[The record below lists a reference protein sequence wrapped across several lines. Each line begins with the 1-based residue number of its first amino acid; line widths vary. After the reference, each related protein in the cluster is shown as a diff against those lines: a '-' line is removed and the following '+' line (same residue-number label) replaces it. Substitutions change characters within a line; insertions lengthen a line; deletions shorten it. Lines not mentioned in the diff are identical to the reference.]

1 MRIED
6 LGRVRFPESME
17 EALSKINPNGHDE
30 VNDANFAWSGNCTH
44 CVPAYELRKRGYD
57 VSALP
62 YTDDPNGLSYDPFDA
77 WEDPIIHK
85 TPGSGR
91 EAIERAMASY
101 GDGAR
106 VEIDVGWA
114 TSDGSGFD
122 GHVFVAEQRDGKT
135 YFIDPQNGDAD
146 VSWYFDHVQPGATRF
161 ARIDNLTPSDRIAEC
176 CANSQANAINYDAAG
191 NKIGNCS
198 ATIPAEDID
207 MSTARGLPSTHFWN
221 RRASEKQFWE
231 NHGANKDFYLDQ
243 ARGLPAVQS
252 MLAEGKSPAQ
262 IRAEHPNLGNT
273 LDAYYNPNN
282 MIQVNRDANGNMSFL
297 DDGKHR
303 VLAAKELG
311 LKVPVQIANDQ
322 APSNVQ
328 SAAPV
333 GKSAAQIRGE
343 RFQDSLLSFPSQTA
357 SNAASNSADSDSRPG
372 VPERERDIVAERQ
385 SDGWERGAA
394 LQKPTASANRELH
407 GRTSETGEN
416 LRGNYTVVDP
426 NTGTVTSNGNL
437 EITKGNHKGMPSR
450 TSAYLPGDERGHIQ
464 ASSLGGSNDPSN
476 IVPQHHD
483 VNRYGWRGME
493 RGETDALKNGASID
507 STKIAYVDG
516 KSGDRPSA
524 FMVNDKITYPD
535 GHTENVHLSFS
546 NESYAD
552 QAEEERIVASLG
564 DEIYDAPNPDAARES
579 MSPEEYK
586 ALMEEADQVDFD
598 IRDEYAPADYSGLPP
613 SAREDNNEDKKSDQT
628 EDDRKRE
635 ESEDTEE
642 ADEDEE
648 PEDAE
653 ENGEN
658 EEPEDAEE
666 TGEGEKP
673 EDAEENGEDE
683 ESEDTEENGEDE
695 ESEDTE
701 ENGEDEESEDTEENG
716 EDEES
721 EDTEENGE
729 DENPEDTEENGE
741 DENPKDT
748 EENGEDENPKDAEE
762 TGEDENPEDAE
773 ENCEN
778 EEPEDAEETGED
790 EVPEDTEE
798 NGEDEESEDTEENGE
813 DEESED
819 TEENGEDEE
828 SEDTE
833 ENGEDENPE
842 DTEENGEDENP
853 KDTEENGEDENP
865 KDAEETG
872 EDENPEDAE
881 ENGEDENP
889 EDAEEATEGKASDKD
904 QIDDEEQ
911 DPDDDETDDKNRE
924 DENGIEDADDPQDEE
939 NESNGIEDGSSDDDA
954 AAMSAEENGISDTP
968 EDSPSQASDNGIS
981 DDDSGQTP
989 ASKEDN
995 GISDG
1000 DSVPDAS
1007 NDQDN
1012 GISGEDPASSG
1023 SAEAPAESSSQDNGI
1038 SQ

>member
-101 GDGAR
+101 GDGAH

-666 TGEGEKP
+666 TGEGE
-673 EDAEENGEDE
+673 
-683 ESEDTEENGEDE
+683 
-695 ESEDTE
+695 
-701 ENGEDEESEDTEENG
+701 
-716 EDEES
+716 
-721 EDTEENGE
+721 
-729 DENPEDTEENGE
+729 
-741 DENPKDT
+741 
-748 EENGEDENPKDAEE
+748 
-762 TGEDENPEDAE
+762 NPEDA
-773 ENCEN
+773 
-778 EEPEDAEETGED
+778 
-790 EVPEDTEE
+790 EE

>member
-1 MRIED
+1 M
-6 LGRVRFPESME
+6 
-17 EALSKINPNGHDE
+17 
-30 VNDANFAWSGNCTH
+30 
-44 CVPAYELRKRGYD
+44 PAYELRKRGYD

-658 EEPEDAEE
+658 E
-666 TGEGEKP
+666 KP
-673 EDAEENGEDE
+673 EE
-683 ESEDTEENGEDE
+683 
-695 ESEDTE
+695 
-701 ENGEDEESEDTEENG
+701 
-716 EDEES
+716 
-721 EDTEENGE
+721 
-729 DENPEDTEENGE
+729 
-741 DENPKDT
+741 
-748 EENGEDENPKDAEE
+748 
-762 TGEDENPEDAE
+762 
-773 ENCEN
+773 
-778 EEPEDAEETGED
+778 
-790 EVPEDTEE
+790 
-798 NGEDEESEDTEENGE
+798 
-813 DEESED
+813 
-819 TEENGEDEE
+819 
-828 SEDTE
+828 
-833 ENGEDENPE
+833 
-842 DTEENGEDENP
+842 
-853 KDTEENGEDENP
+853 
-865 KDAEETG
+865 AEETG

>member
-653 ENGEN
+653 E
-658 EEPEDAEE
+658 
-666 TGEGEKP
+666 
-673 EDAEENGEDE
+673 
-683 ESEDTEENGEDE
+683 
-695 ESEDTE
+695 
-701 ENGEDEESEDTEENG
+701 
-716 EDEES
+716 
-721 EDTEENGE
+721 
-729 DENPEDTEENGE
+729 
-741 DENPKDT
+741 
-748 EENGEDENPKDAEE
+748 

-778 EEPEDAEETGED
+778 EEPEDAEEA
-790 EVPEDTEE
+790 TEGKASD
-798 NGEDEESEDTEENGE
+798 N
-813 DEESED
+813 
-819 TEENGEDEE
+819 
-828 SEDTE
+828 TE

>member
-303 VLAAKELG
+303 ALAAKELG

-666 TGEGEKP
+666 TGEGENPEDAEENGEDEESEDTEENGEGENP

-716 EDEES
+716 EDE
-721 EDTEENGE
+721 
-729 DENPEDTEENGE
+729 NPE
-741 DENPKDT
+741 
-748 EENGEDENPKDAEE
+748 
-762 TGEDENPEDAE
+762 
-773 ENCEN
+773 
-778 EEPEDAEETGED
+778 
-790 EVPEDTEE
+790 
-798 NGEDEESEDTEENGE
+798 
-813 DEESED
+813 
-819 TEENGEDEE
+819 
-828 SEDTE
+828 
-833 ENGEDENPE
+833 
-842 DTEENGEDENP
+842 
-853 KDTEENGEDENP
+853 DTEENGEDENP

>member
-282 MIQVNRDANGNMSFL
+282 MIQVNRDTNGNMSFL

-666 TGEGEKP
+666 TGEGENT

-683 ESEDTEENGEDE
+683 ES
-695 ESEDTE
+695 
-701 ENGEDEESEDTEENG
+701 
-716 EDEES
+716 
-721 EDTEENGE
+721 
-729 DENPEDTEENGE
+729 
-741 DENPKDT
+741 
-748 EENGEDENPKDAEE
+748 
-762 TGEDENPEDAE
+762 
-773 ENCEN
+773 
-778 EEPEDAEETGED
+778 
-790 EVPEDTEE
+790 EDTEE

>member
-77 WEDPIIHK
+77 WKDPIIHK

-221 RRASEKQFWE
+221 RRTSEKQFWE

-343 RFQDSLLSFPSQTA
+343 RFQDSLLSFPSQTT
-357 SNAASNSADSDSRPG
+357 SNAASNSANSDSRPG

-394 LQKPTASANRELH
+394 PQKPAASSNGELQ

-416 LRGNYTVVDP
+416 LRGNYTVVDS
-426 NTGTVTSNGNL
+426 NTGTVTSHSNL

-483 VNRYGWRGME
+483 VNRYGWRDME

-552 QAEEERIVASLG
+552 QAKEERIVASLG

-642 ADEDEE
+642 NGENEE
-648 PEDAE
+648 PEDAEENGEGENPEDAEENGEGENPEATEENGEDEVPEDTE

-666 TGEGEKP
+666 NGEG
-673 EDAEENGEDE
+673 
-683 ESEDTEENGEDE
+683 
-695 ESEDTE
+695 
-701 ENGEDEESEDTEENG
+701 
-716 EDEES
+716 
-721 EDTEENGE
+721 
-729 DENPEDTEENGE
+729 ENPEDTEENGE
-741 DENPKDT
+741 GENPEAT
-748 EENGEDENPKDAEE
+748 EENGEDE
-762 TGEDENPEDAE
+762 
-773 ENCEN
+773 
-778 EEPEDAEETGED
+778 EPEDTEENGKD
-790 EVPEDTEE
+790 EEPEDTEE
-798 NGEDEESEDTEENGE
+798 NGEDEESEDTEE
-813 DEESED
+813 
-819 TEENGEDEE
+819 
-828 SEDTE
+828 
-833 ENGEDENPE
+833 
-842 DTEENGEDENP
+842 
-853 KDTEENGEDENP
+853 
-865 KDAEETG
+865 
-872 EDENPEDAE
+872 
-881 ENGEDENP
+881 
-889 EDAEEATEGKASDKD
+889 ATEGKVSDKD

>member
-17 EALSKINPNGHDE
+17 EALSKINPTGHDE

-62 YTDDPNGLSYDPFDA
+62 YTEDPNGLSYDPFDA
-77 WEDPIIHK
+77 WKDPIIHE

-106 VEIDVGWA
+106 AEIDVGWA

-135 YFIDPQNGDAD
+135 HFIDPQNGDAD

-357 SNAASNSADSDSRPG
+357 SNAASNSANSDSRPG

-394 LQKPTASANRELH
+394 PQKPAASSNGELQ

-426 NTGTVTSNGNL
+426 NTGTITSHGNL
-437 EITKGNHKGMPSR
+437 EVTKGNHKGMPSR

-483 VNRYGWRGME
+483 VNRYGWRDME
-493 RGETDALKNGASID
+493 RGETDALKNGATID
-507 STKIAYVDG
+507 STKIAHVDG

-586 ALMEEADQVDFD
+586 ALMEEANQVDFD

-666 TGEGEKP
+666 TGEGE
-673 EDAEENGEDE
+673 
-683 ESEDTEENGEDE
+683 
-695 ESEDTE
+695 
-701 ENGEDEESEDTEENG
+701 
-716 EDEES
+716 
-721 EDTEENGE
+721 
-729 DENPEDTEENGE
+729 
-741 DENPKDT
+741 
-748 EENGEDENPKDAEE
+748 
-762 TGEDENPEDAE
+762 
-773 ENCEN
+773 
-778 EEPEDAEETGED
+778 
-790 EVPEDTEE
+790 
-798 NGEDEESEDTEENGE
+798 
-813 DEESED
+813 
-819 TEENGEDEE
+819 
-828 SEDTE
+828 
-833 ENGEDENPE
+833 
-842 DTEENGEDENP
+842 
-853 KDTEENGEDENP
+853 
-865 KDAEETG
+865 
-872 EDENPEDAE
+872 NPEDAE

-889 EDAEEATEGKASDKD
+889 EDTEEVGEDEEPEDTEEVGEDENPENTEENGEDENSEKTEDGDEDENSEETEGDGKDENSEETEGNGKDENSEKTEDGDEDENSEETEGNDEDEDSEETEDDGKDENSEETEGNGKDENSEKTEDGDEDEDSEKIEDGSEDEKSKNTEDGSEGKKSKNIEDGSEDKKSKNTED
-904 QIDDEEQ
+904 GSEDKKSKNTEDGSEDEKSKNIEDGSEDKKSKNTEDNDEDDN
-911 DPDDDETDDKNRE
+911 ETSEKNKE
-924 DENGIEDADDPQDEE
+924 DENGIGNSNDPQSEKSK
-939 NESNGIEDGSSDDDA
+939 SNGIKDE
-954 AAMSAEENGISDTP
+954 P
-968 EDSPSQASDNGIS
+968 EDDEHASLNAADNGIS
-981 DDDSGQTP
+981 NGTENVPSQ
-989 ASKEDN
+989 SEDN
-995 GISDG
+995 GISNN
-1000 DSVPDAS
+1000 SPNQNPPS
-1007 NDQDN
+1007 NEDN
-1012 GISGEDPASSG
+1012 GISGKEPAPSNNT
-1023 SAEAPAESSSQDNGI
+1023 EAPSTSKDNGI

>member
-101 GDGAR
+101 GDGAH

-666 TGEGEKP
+666 TGEGE
-673 EDAEENGEDE
+673 
-683 ESEDTEENGEDE
+683 
-695 ESEDTE
+695 
-701 ENGEDEESEDTEENG
+701 
-716 EDEES
+716 
-721 EDTEENGE
+721 
-729 DENPEDTEENGE
+729 
-741 DENPKDT
+741 
-748 EENGEDENPKDAEE
+748 
-762 TGEDENPEDAE
+762 NPEDA
-773 ENCEN
+773 
-778 EEPEDAEETGED
+778 
-790 EVPEDTEE
+790 
-798 NGEDEESEDTEENGE
+798 
-813 DEESED
+813 
-819 TEENGEDEE
+819 EENGEDEE

>member
-666 TGEGEKP
+666 TGE
-673 EDAEENGEDE
+673 
-683 ESEDTEENGEDE
+683 
-695 ESEDTE
+695 
-701 ENGEDEESEDTEENG
+701 
-716 EDEES
+716 
-721 EDTEENGE
+721 
-729 DENPEDTEENGE
+729 
-741 DENPKDT
+741 
-748 EENGEDENPKDAEE
+748 
-762 TGEDENPEDAE
+762 
-773 ENCEN
+773 
-778 EEPEDAEETGED
+778 D

-813 DEESED
+813 DE
-819 TEENGEDEE
+819 
-828 SEDTE
+828 
-833 ENGEDENPE
+833 NPE
-842 DTEENGEDENP
+842 
-853 KDTEENGEDENP
+853 DTEENGEDENP

>member
-648 PEDAE
+648 PED
-653 ENGEN
+653 
-658 EEPEDAEE
+658 
-666 TGEGEKP
+666 
-673 EDAEENGEDE
+673 
-683 ESEDTEENGEDE
+683 TEENGEDE

-798 NGEDEESEDTEENGE
+798 NGED
-813 DEESED
+813 ED

>member
-666 TGEGEKP
+666 TGEGE
-673 EDAEENGEDE
+673 
-683 ESEDTEENGEDE
+683 
-695 ESEDTE
+695 
-701 ENGEDEESEDTEENG
+701 
-716 EDEES
+716 
-721 EDTEENGE
+721 
-729 DENPEDTEENGE
+729 
-741 DENPKDT
+741 
-748 EENGEDENPKDAEE
+748 
-762 TGEDENPEDAE
+762 
-773 ENCEN
+773 
-778 EEPEDAEETGED
+778 
-790 EVPEDTEE
+790 
-798 NGEDEESEDTEENGE
+798 
-813 DEESED
+813 
-819 TEENGEDEE
+819 
-828 SEDTE
+828 
-833 ENGEDENPE
+833 
-842 DTEENGEDENP
+842 
-853 KDTEENGEDENP
+853 
-865 KDAEETG
+865 
-872 EDENPEDAE
+872 NPEDAE

>member
-666 TGEGEKP
+666 TGEGENP

-716 EDEES
+716 EDEKP
-721 EDTEENGE
+721 D
-729 DENPEDTEENGE
+729 
-741 DENPKDT
+741 
-748 EENGEDENPKDAEE
+748 
-762 TGEDENPEDAE
+762 
-773 ENCEN
+773 
-778 EEPEDAEETGED
+778 
-790 EVPEDTEE
+790 
-798 NGEDEESEDTEENGE
+798 
-813 DEESED
+813 
-819 TEENGEDEE
+819 
-828 SEDTE
+828 
-833 ENGEDENPE
+833 
-842 DTEENGEDENP
+842 
-853 KDTEENGEDENP
+853 DTEENGEDENP

>member
-666 TGEGEKP
+666 TGEGENPEDAEENGEDEESEDTEENGEGENP

-716 EDEES
+716 EDE
-721 EDTEENGE
+721 
-729 DENPEDTEENGE
+729 NPE
-741 DENPKDT
+741 
-748 EENGEDENPKDAEE
+748 
-762 TGEDENPEDAE
+762 
-773 ENCEN
+773 
-778 EEPEDAEETGED
+778 
-790 EVPEDTEE
+790 
-798 NGEDEESEDTEENGE
+798 
-813 DEESED
+813 
-819 TEENGEDEE
+819 
-828 SEDTE
+828 
-833 ENGEDENPE
+833 
-842 DTEENGEDENP
+842 
-853 KDTEENGEDENP
+853 DTEENGEDENP

-1012 GISGEDPASSG
+1012 GISGEDPTSSG

>member
-101 GDGAR
+101 GDGAH

-666 TGEGEKP
+666 TGE
-673 EDAEENGEDE
+673 
-683 ESEDTEENGEDE
+683 
-695 ESEDTE
+695 
-701 ENGEDEESEDTEENG
+701 
-716 EDEES
+716 
-721 EDTEENGE
+721 
-729 DENPEDTEENGE
+729 
-741 DENPKDT
+741 
-748 EENGEDENPKDAEE
+748 
-762 TGEDENPEDAE
+762 
-773 ENCEN
+773 
-778 EEPEDAEETGED
+778 D

>member
-77 WEDPIIHK
+77 WKDPIIHK

-221 RRASEKQFWE
+221 RRTSEKQFWE

-343 RFQDSLLSFPSQTA
+343 RFQDSLLSFPSQTT
-357 SNAASNSADSDSRPG
+357 SNAASNSANSDSRPG

-394 LQKPTASANRELH
+394 PQKPAASSNGELQ

-416 LRGNYTVVDP
+416 LRGNYTVVDS
-426 NTGTVTSNGNL
+426 NTGTVTSHSNL

-483 VNRYGWRGME
+483 VNRYGWRDME

-552 QAEEERIVASLG
+552 QAKEERIVASLG

-642 ADEDEE
+642 
-648 PEDAE
+648 
-653 ENGEN
+653 NGEN

-666 TGEGEKP
+666 
-673 EDAEENGEDE
+673 N
-683 ESEDTEENGEDE
+683 
-695 ESEDTE
+695 
-701 ENGEDEESEDTEENG
+701 
-716 EDEES
+716 
-721 EDTEENGE
+721 
-729 DENPEDTEENGE
+729 
-741 DENPKDT
+741 
-748 EENGEDENPKDAEE
+748 
-762 TGEDENPEDAE
+762 
-773 ENCEN
+773 
-778 EEPEDAEETGED
+778 GED

-798 NGEDEESEDTEENGE
+798 
-813 DEESED
+813 
-819 TEENGEDEE
+819 
-828 SEDTE
+828 
-833 ENGEDENPE
+833 
-842 DTEENGEDENP
+842 
-853 KDTEENGEDENP
+853 
-865 KDAEETG
+865 
-872 EDENPEDAE
+872 
-881 ENGEDENP
+881 
-889 EDAEEATEGKASDKD
+889 ATEGKVSDKD

>member
-666 TGEGEKP
+666 TGEGENP

-683 ESEDTEENGEDE
+683 ESEDTEENGEGENPEDAEENGEDE

-773 ENCEN
+773 E
-778 EEPEDAEETGED
+778 
-790 EVPEDTEE
+790 
-798 NGEDEESEDTEENGE
+798 
-813 DEESED
+813 
-819 TEENGEDEE
+819 
-828 SEDTE
+828 
-833 ENGEDENPE
+833 
-842 DTEENGEDENP
+842 
-853 KDTEENGEDENP
+853 
-865 KDAEETG
+865 
-872 EDENPEDAE
+872 
-881 ENGEDENP
+881 
-889 EDAEEATEGKASDKD
+889 ATEGKASDKD

-911 DPDDDETDDKNRE
+911 DPDDDETDDKDRE

>member
-77 WEDPIIHK
+77 WKDPIIHK

-221 RRASEKQFWE
+221 RRTSEKQFWE

-343 RFQDSLLSFPSQTA
+343 RFQDSLLSFPSQTT
-357 SNAASNSADSDSRPG
+357 SNAASNSANSDSRPG

-394 LQKPTASANRELH
+394 PQKPAASSNGELQ

-416 LRGNYTVVDP
+416 LRGNYTVVDS
-426 NTGTVTSNGNL
+426 NTGTVTSHSNL

-483 VNRYGWRGME
+483 VNRYGWRDME

-552 QAEEERIVASLG
+552 QAKEERIVASLG

-642 ADEDEE
+642 
-648 PEDAE
+648 
-653 ENGEN
+653 NGEN

-666 TGEGEKP
+666 NGEGENP
-673 EDAEENGEDE
+673 EDAEENGEGE
-683 ESEDTEENGEDE
+683 NPEATEENGEDKE
-695 ESEDTE
+695 
-701 ENGEDEESEDTEENG
+701 
-716 EDEES
+716 
-721 EDTEENGE
+721 
-729 DENPEDTEENGE
+729 PEDTEEN
-741 DENPKDT
+741 
-748 EENGEDENPKDAEE
+748 
-762 TGEDENPEDAE
+762 
-773 ENCEN
+773 
-778 EEPEDAEETGED
+778 GED

-798 NGEDEESEDTEENGE
+798 NGEDEESEDTEE
-813 DEESED
+813 
-819 TEENGEDEE
+819 
-828 SEDTE
+828 
-833 ENGEDENPE
+833 
-842 DTEENGEDENP
+842 
-853 KDTEENGEDENP
+853 
-865 KDAEETG
+865 
-872 EDENPEDAE
+872 
-881 ENGEDENP
+881 
-889 EDAEEATEGKASDKD
+889 ATEGKVSDKD

>member
-231 NHGANKDFYLDQ
+231 NHSANKDFYLDQ

-666 TGEGEKP
+666 TGE
-673 EDAEENGEDE
+673 
-683 ESEDTEENGEDE
+683 
-695 ESEDTE
+695 
-701 ENGEDEESEDTEENG
+701 
-716 EDEES
+716 
-721 EDTEENGE
+721 
-729 DENPEDTEENGE
+729 
-741 DENPKDT
+741 
-748 EENGEDENPKDAEE
+748 
-762 TGEDENPEDAE
+762 
-773 ENCEN
+773 
-778 EEPEDAEETGED
+778 D

-819 TEENGEDEE
+819 TEENGEDE
-828 SEDTE
+828 
-833 ENGEDENPE
+833 NPE
-842 DTEENGEDENP
+842 
-853 KDTEENGEDENP
+853 DTEENGEDENP

>member
-77 WEDPIIHK
+77 WKDPIIHK

-221 RRASEKQFWE
+221 RRTSEKQFWE

-343 RFQDSLLSFPSQTA
+343 RFQDSLLSFPSQTT
-357 SNAASNSADSDSRPG
+357 SNAASNSANSDSRPG

-394 LQKPTASANRELH
+394 PQKPAASSNGELQ

-416 LRGNYTVVDP
+416 LRGNYTVVDS
-426 NTGTVTSNGNL
+426 NTGTVTSHSNL

-483 VNRYGWRGME
+483 VNRYGWRDME

-552 QAEEERIVASLG
+552 QAKEERIVASLG

-642 ADEDEE
+642 NGENEE
-648 PEDAE
+648 PEDAEENGEGENPEDAEENGEGENPEATEENGEDEVPEDTE

-666 TGEGEKP
+666 NGEDEVPEDTEENGENEEP
-673 EDAEENGEDE
+673 EDAEENGE
-683 ESEDTEENGEDE
+683 G
-695 ESEDTE
+695 
-701 ENGEDEESEDTEENG
+701 
-716 EDEES
+716 
-721 EDTEENGE
+721 
-729 DENPEDTEENGE
+729 ENPEDTEENGE
-741 DENPKDT
+741 GENPEAT
-748 EENGEDENPKDAEE
+748 EENGEDK
-762 TGEDENPEDAE
+762 
-773 ENCEN
+773 
-778 EEPEDAEETGED
+778 EPEDTEENGED

-798 NGEDEESEDTEENGE
+798 NGEDEESEDTEE
-813 DEESED
+813 
-819 TEENGEDEE
+819 
-828 SEDTE
+828 
-833 ENGEDENPE
+833 
-842 DTEENGEDENP
+842 
-853 KDTEENGEDENP
+853 
-865 KDAEETG
+865 
-872 EDENPEDAE
+872 
-881 ENGEDENP
+881 
-889 EDAEEATEGKASDKD
+889 ATEGKVSDKD

>member
-273 LDAYYNPNN
+273 MDAYYNPNN

-666 TGEGEKP
+666 TGEGE
-673 EDAEENGEDE
+673 
-683 ESEDTEENGEDE
+683 
-695 ESEDTE
+695 
-701 ENGEDEESEDTEENG
+701 
-716 EDEES
+716 
-721 EDTEENGE
+721 
-729 DENPEDTEENGE
+729 
-741 DENPKDT
+741 
-748 EENGEDENPKDAEE
+748 
-762 TGEDENPEDAE
+762 NPEDA
-773 ENCEN
+773 
-778 EEPEDAEETGED
+778 
-790 EVPEDTEE
+790 EE

-1000 DSVPDAS
+1000 DSVPDA
-1007 NDQDN
+1007 QDN
-1012 GISGEDPASSG
+1012 GISGEDSASSG

>member
-648 PEDAE
+648 
-653 ENGEN
+653 
-658 EEPEDAEE
+658 
-666 TGEGEKP
+666 
-673 EDAEENGEDE
+673 
-683 ESEDTEENGEDE
+683 
-695 ESEDTE
+695 
-701 ENGEDEESEDTEENG
+701 
-716 EDEES
+716 
-721 EDTEENGE
+721 
-729 DENPEDTEENGE
+729 
-741 DENPKDT
+741 
-748 EENGEDENPKDAEE
+748 
-762 TGEDENPEDAE
+762 
-773 ENCEN
+773 
-778 EEPEDAEETGED
+778 
-790 EVPEDTEE
+790 
-798 NGEDEESEDTEENGE
+798 
-813 DEESED
+813 
-819 TEENGEDEE
+819 

>member
-91 EAIERAMASY
+91 EAIERALASY
-101 GDGAR
+101 GEGAR

-198 ATIPAEDID
+198 ATIPAED
-207 MSTARGLPSTHFWN
+207 PSTHFWN

-653 ENGEN
+653 ENGE
-658 EEPEDAEE
+658 
-666 TGEGEKP
+666 
-673 EDAEENGEDE
+673 DE
-683 ESEDTEENGEDE
+683 ESE
-695 ESEDTE
+695 
-701 ENGEDEESEDTEENG
+701 
-716 EDEES
+716 
-721 EDTEENGE
+721 
-729 DENPEDTEENGE
+729 
-741 DENPKDT
+741 
-748 EENGEDENPKDAEE
+748 
-762 TGEDENPEDAE
+762 
-773 ENCEN
+773 
-778 EEPEDAEETGED
+778 
-790 EVPEDTEE
+790 
-798 NGEDEESEDTEENGE
+798 
-813 DEESED
+813 
-819 TEENGEDEE
+819 
-828 SEDTE
+828 
-833 ENGEDENPE
+833 
-842 DTEENGEDENP
+842 
-853 KDTEENGEDENP
+853 DTEENGEDENP

>member
-666 TGEGEKP
+666 TGE
-673 EDAEENGEDE
+673 
-683 ESEDTEENGEDE
+683 
-695 ESEDTE
+695 
-701 ENGEDEESEDTEENG
+701 
-716 EDEES
+716 
-721 EDTEENGE
+721 
-729 DENPEDTEENGE
+729 
-741 DENPKDT
+741 
-748 EENGEDENPKDAEE
+748 
-762 TGEDENPEDAE
+762 
-773 ENCEN
+773 
-778 EEPEDAEETGED
+778 D
-790 EVPEDTEE
+790 EVP
-798 NGEDEESEDTEENGE
+798 
-813 DEESED
+813 ED

>member
-77 WEDPIIHK
+77 WKDPIIHK

-221 RRASEKQFWE
+221 RRTSEKQFWE

-343 RFQDSLLSFPSQTA
+343 RFQDSLLSFPSQTT
-357 SNAASNSADSDSRPG
+357 SNAASNSANSDSRPG

-394 LQKPTASANRELH
+394 PQKPAASSNGELQ

-416 LRGNYTVVDP
+416 LRGNYTVVDS
-426 NTGTVTSNGNL
+426 NTGTVTSHSNL

-483 VNRYGWRGME
+483 VNRYGWRDME

-552 QAEEERIVASLG
+552 QAKEERIVASLG

-642 ADEDEE
+642 
-648 PEDAE
+648 
-653 ENGEN
+653 NGEN

-666 TGEGEKP
+666 NGEG
-673 EDAEENGEDE
+673 
-683 ESEDTEENGEDE
+683 
-695 ESEDTE
+695 
-701 ENGEDEESEDTEENG
+701 
-716 EDEES
+716 
-721 EDTEENGE
+721 
-729 DENPEDTEENGE
+729 ENPEDTEEN
-741 DENPKDT
+741 
-748 EENGEDENPKDAEE
+748 
-762 TGEDENPEDAE
+762 
-773 ENCEN
+773 
-778 EEPEDAEETGED
+778 GED

-798 NGEDEESEDTEENGE
+798 NGEDEESEDTEE
-813 DEESED
+813 
-819 TEENGEDEE
+819 
-828 SEDTE
+828 
-833 ENGEDENPE
+833 
-842 DTEENGEDENP
+842 
-853 KDTEENGEDENP
+853 
-865 KDAEETG
+865 
-872 EDENPEDAE
+872 
-881 ENGEDENP
+881 
-889 EDAEEATEGKASDKD
+889 ATEGKVSDKD

>member
-666 TGEGEKP
+666 TGE
-673 EDAEENGEDE
+673 DE
-683 ESEDTEENGEDE
+683 VP
-695 ESEDTE
+695 EDTE

-741 DENPKDT
+741 DENPK
-748 EENGEDENPKDAEE
+748 
-762 TGEDENPEDAE
+762 
-773 ENCEN
+773 
-778 EEPEDAEETGED
+778 
-790 EVPEDTEE
+790 
-798 NGEDEESEDTEENGE
+798 
-813 DEESED
+813 
-819 TEENGEDEE
+819 
-828 SEDTE
+828 
-833 ENGEDENPE
+833 
-842 DTEENGEDENP
+842 
-853 KDTEENGEDENP
+853 
-865 KDAEETG
+865 
-872 EDENPEDAE
+872 DAE

>member
-101 GDGAR
+101 GDGTR

-322 APSNVQ
+322 APSNMQ

-333 GKSAAQIRGE
+333 GKSATQIRGE
-343 RFQDSLLSFPSQTA
+343 RFQDSLLSFPSQTT
-357 SNAASNSADSDSRPG
+357 SNAASNSANSDSRPG
-372 VPERERDIVAERQ
+372 IPERERDIVAERQ

-394 LQKPTASANRELH
+394 PQKPAASSNVELQ

-416 LRGNYTVVDP
+416 LRGNYTVVDS
-426 NTGTVTSNGNL
+426 NTGTVTSHSNL

-483 VNRYGWRGME
+483 VNRYGWRDME
-493 RGETDALKNGASID
+493 RGETDALKNGATID

-516 KSGDRPSA
+516 NPGDRPSA

-628 EDDRKRE
+628 EDDSKR
-635 ESEDTEE
+635 
-642 ADEDEE
+642 
-648 PEDAE
+648 EDAE
-653 ENGEN
+653 EVGEDEN
-658 EEPEDAEE
+658 SEE
-666 TGEGEKP
+666 TGGNGKDENSEETEGND
-673 EDAEENGEDE
+673 EDEDSEETEDDGEDE

-701 ENGEDEESEDTEENG
+701 ENGK
-716 EDEES
+716 DEES

-773 ENCEN
+773 ENGEN

-813 DEESED
+813 DE
-819 TEENGEDEE
+819 
-828 SEDTE
+828 
-833 ENGEDENPE
+833 NPE
-842 DTEENGEDENP
+842 DTEED
-853 KDTEENGEDENP
+853 GEDENP
-865 KDAEETG
+865 KDAEET
-872 EDENPEDAE
+872 
-881 ENGEDENP
+881 GEDENP